1 MTPDED
7 ESSSSTTTRTKP
19 RSSLEEIINN
29 DLAVTVI
36 STTKSN
42 NKKPPLLPIIHH
54 HQSAAVGTTF
64 DDSAVHDMI
73 IRSVSSVH
81 SSWSQDG
88 IVYKK
93 QPLNMSRGNSL
104 NDKMSRVPSLEESF
118 SSVSIHDI
126 DEHNNQN
133 SRKII
138 KTVNPILYIWIGV
151 ASTSLLAL
159 LSGLDATLH
168 CTVAYDATIYEEQSN
183 NDDMYHD
190 DMYYDDFISEQA
202 QREIEEN
209 FCISMFTTVILPTSI
224 ISILCAFLA
233 VAILLYPESIFFT
246 CSSAADCGPNNAKSM
261 ATSMEQR
268 HMRVR
273 ERRRKQLCSLL
284 TLSSIALIAWMYAII
299 FLMVKPP
306 LDLTYQQVNQQINNY
321 DDDNYNTFGSFVTNT
336 VRNNQFQSLGAVNS
350 LGQVGDNANLYYASW
365 SSIGLSFALV
375 YNYAFGNKIFSSK
388 AYWRYSFYRLRERM
402 GPWIVIFIT
411 CLLVLCS
418 SIRIWRGVI
427 TPYKSLSD
435 NMQNNNDDDNDNNDD
450 NIWNLITSQEELFYY
465 YYNNENTFIRGTWLA
480 MIMGFLGC
488 ILSIVAIVAHWSESF
503 VGSPSVPL
511 ALESTLVFLLILLL
525 GILFNYVTCSGG
537 PAQKVGNMYYGT
549 MLAFILSFRIVM
561 GCIEEIIQ
569 VHDPFLS
576 NKDFLIRRV
585 DSSSLD
591 AAGAQG
597 AEFEAAD
604 IYEIIATN
612 IKENHY
618 WISDA
623 ARRER
628 KDYLRRWGT
637 LAICSAVAF
646 NSALDAARNYGTIT
660 HNHSSDYTTFSV
672 PSNITVSQYWTIVA
686 PSIVM
691 ILATIIFILCL
702 FPRTYLYV
710 YSVKIGGVTSF
721 LTMIIWFTVIIN
733 NQHSHTSLAVNEH
746 GEILTAN
753 LYYFTWACIFTCG
766 INTSTYFKRAFE
778 SANNH
783 IKESYMLVLWIA
795 IMKVCFVVLSSSLHV
810 YINIH
815 SVCTSETNF
824 YSSTCYRTIFAII
837 AGVLGEV
844 VAFIAA
850 VLRIFEIRY
859 FIVVEAI
866 SAIFL
871 AILYS
876 FGAAYIT
883 GMSGP
888 GQTVGDLYYA
898 TWLCFFV
905 SLTIAR
911 EQLGNVVT
919 IWNERMNCVNH
930 NDKLEKDTNDVK
942 QNENRN
948 ENDDNCYVEMTEV
961 VI

>member
-1 MTPDED
+1 MKQVPEEDED
-7 ESSSSTTTRTKP
+7 GSSTTTRTKP
-19 RSSLEEIINN
+19 ASSLEEIISN
-29 DLAVTVI
+29 DLCVTVI
-36 STTKSN
+36 TETKSN
-42 NKKPPLLPIIHH
+42 RPQLPIKNGGYA
-54 HQSAAVGTTF
+54 SY

-93 QPLNMSRGNSL
+93 QPMGRGNSF
-104 NDKMSRVPSLEESF
+104 NKMSRVPSLDESL
-118 SSVSIHDI
+118 SSISTT
-126 DEHNNQN
+126 E
-133 SRKII
+133 KMI
-138 KTVNPILYIWIGV
+138 KTVNPILYIWVGV
-151 ASTSLLAL
+151 AATSLLAL
-159 LSGLDATLH
+159 LSALDATLH
-168 CTVAYDATIYEEQSN
+168 CTIAYDATIYEDNSY
-183 NDDMYHD
+183 D
-190 DMYYDDFISEQA
+190 DDFIDEKQ

-209 FCISMFTTVILPTSI
+209 FCISMFSTVILPTSI
-224 ISILCAFLA
+224 IAILCAILA
-233 VAILLYPESIFFT
+233 IAILLYPESIFFT
-246 CSSAADCGPNNAKSM
+246 CTNMDCTLLSGS
-261 ATSMEQR
+261 SMEER

-273 ERRRKQLCSLL
+273 ERRRKQLYSLWI
-284 TLSSIALIAWMYAII
+284 LSCIALIAWMYAII

-306 LDLTYQQVNQQINNY
+306 YDLTYQQRNQQINDY
-321 DDDNYNTFGSFVTNT
+321 DDDNYNNFGSFVSNT
-336 VRNNQFQSLGAVNS
+336 IRMNQFQSLGAVNS

-402 GPWIVIFIT
+402 GPWIVIFVT
-411 CLLVLCS
+411 CLMVLCS

-427 TPYKSLSD
+427 TQYKSLSD
-435 NMQNNNDDDNDNNDD
+435 NMQNNNDDDN
-450 NIWNLITSQEELFYY
+450 IWNLITSQEEFFSYY
-465 YYNNENTFIRGTWLA
+465 YHNQNTFIRGTWLA

-488 ILSIVAIVAHWSESF
+488 VLSIVAIVAHWSESF

-525 GILFNYVTCSGG
+525 GSLCGYVTCSGG
-537 PAQKVGNMYYGT
+537 PAQKVGNLYYGT
-549 MLAFILSFRIVM
+549 MTAFILSFRIVM

-576 NKDFLIRRV
+576 TKDFLIRRV
-585 DSSSLD
+585 DSSSL
-591 AAGAQG
+591 ATATGG
-597 AEFEAAD
+597 HNAEVEAAD
-604 IYEIIATN
+604 IYEVIAAS
-612 IKENHY
+612 IKENHF

-623 ARRER
+623 ARKER

-660 HNHSSDYTTFSV
+660 HKSSSDYNTFSV
-672 PSNITVSQYWTIVA
+672 PSSITPSQYWTIIA

-691 ILATIIFILCL
+691 ALATIIFLLCL

-710 YSVKIGGVTSF
+710 YSVKIGGVTSLLTF
-721 LTMIIWFTVIIN
+721 LLWFTVIIN
-733 NQHSHTSLAVNEH
+733 NQHSHSSLAVNEH

-753 LYYFTWACIFTCG
+753 LYYFTWASIFTCG
-766 INTSTYFKRAFE
+766 INTSTYFKRAFQH
-778 SANNH
+778 AQH
-783 IKESYMLVLWIA
+783 IEESYMLVLWFA
-795 IMKVCFVVLSSSLHV
+795 IIKVCFVVLSSSLHV

-815 SVCTSETNF
+815 SVCTSYNF
-824 YSSTCYRTIFAII
+824 YSSTCYRTVFAII

-850 VLRIFEIRY
+850 VFRIFEIKHW
-859 FIVVEAI
+859 IIVEAS

-888 GQTVGDLYYA
+888 GQSVGDLYYA
-898 TWLCFFV
+898 TWLCFFI

-911 EQLGNVVT
+911 EQLGNMMT
-919 IWNERMNCVNH
+919 IWNEKVNCGTCTM
-930 NDKLEKDTNDVK
+930 DEPEIDVG
-942 QNENRN
+942 NR
-948 ENDDNCYVEMTEV
+948 EVKTDENCYVEMTEI